1 MDHLKFCYEYSATH
15 FRAHSPR
22 VLLLHSILGVATNYF
37 PMKAELLPKLQGMLT
52 DFENTHVEAFPSIL
66 RLLNHERTARRWIL
80 FTRGHTDG
88 VHQPSLMSHSD
99 ES

>member
-1 MDHLKFCYEYSATH
+1 MMNDFNFAMEHADGSFMDHLKFCYEYSATH

-66 RLLNHERTARRWIL
+66 RLLNHERT
-80 FTRGHTDG
+80 
-88 VHQPSLMSHSD
+88 SLMSHSD